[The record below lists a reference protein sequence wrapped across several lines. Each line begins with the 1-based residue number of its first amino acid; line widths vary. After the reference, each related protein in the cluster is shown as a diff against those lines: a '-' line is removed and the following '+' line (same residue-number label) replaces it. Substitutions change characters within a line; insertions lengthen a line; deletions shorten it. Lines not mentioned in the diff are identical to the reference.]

1 MESLYTEVLYTI
13 SHKLG
18 NNQTGCL
25 ASTGGCKP
33 ITAKDLYN
41 FAKKAFNVSEEKHD
55 ELMSSA
61 SEEKVETYISVI
73 SSLFPNFT
81 YIDPTSFVCP

>member
-18 NNQTGCL
+18 NNQTGCQ

-61 SEEKVETYISVI
+61 SEEKV
-73 SSLFPNFT
+73 
-81 YIDPTSFVCP
+81 

>member
-33 ITAKDLYN
+33 ITAKELYN
-41 FAKKAFNVSEEKHD
+41 FAKKAFNVSEEKHE

-61 SEEKVETYISVI
+61 SEEKVET
-73 SSLFPNFT
+73 
-81 YIDPTSFVCP
+81 